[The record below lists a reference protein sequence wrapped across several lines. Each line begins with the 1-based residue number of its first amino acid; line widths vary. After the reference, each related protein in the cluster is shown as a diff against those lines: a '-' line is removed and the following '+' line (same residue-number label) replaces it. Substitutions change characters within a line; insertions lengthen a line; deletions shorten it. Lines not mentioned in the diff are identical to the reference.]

1 MKTGRN
7 DSPQFALDRLDPFWI
22 TFARE
27 LRGLT
32 KKELAD
38 KIKKTPSAMSQI
50 ERGLIHPD
58 LETFVSIS
66 FALKVPPSF
75 FTEKSERSKTIELA
89 SCHFRSLRSTSQS
102 MRRQSARKGDLCI
115 DFVELLESKGL
126 LFPKEEVTDFSGV
139 ADTDEDIEQAAMNLR
154 RHWNMKLGPIPN
166 IVKLVESKGIVVLP
180 IEEVCSKVDAYSTW
194 RGRRPCM
201 LLSMAKTASR
211 VRFDVS
217 HELGHIVLHEE
228 TAAGEAKTERQ
239 ADRFAGAF
247 LAPRD
252 SFIEECPRRW
262 NYHAFHQLKF
272 RWKMSIQ
279 ALLYRAK
286 DLGCISQSTYQ
297 RAMIQLTRN
306 KMRRDEGAEWE
317 MEKPVLVTQALE
329 LLSEQ
334 VILSDLADEMSLYP
348 NELRDM
354 LSHCVPKETLDK
366 IDRKPEP
373 DSAKIVQLRKPRRE

>member
-1 MKTGRN
+1 MKTGRK
-7 DSPQFALDRLDPFWI
+7 DSPQFALDRLDPKRI

-32 KKELAD
+32 KKELAES
-38 KIKKTPSAMSQI
+38 IKKTPSAISQI
-50 ERGLIHPD
+50 ERGLIRPD
-58 LETFVSIS
+58 LETFVSLS

-75 FTEKSERSKTIELA
+75 FAENHDQSKQIELA

-115 DFVELLESKGL
+115 EFVELLESKGV
-126 LFPKEEVTDFSGV
+126 LFPKEEVTDFDCS
-139 ADTDEDIEQAAMNLR
+139 ADNDEEIEQAAIDLR
-154 RHWNMKLGPIPN
+154 RHWNMKLGPIPD
-166 IVKLVESKGIVVLP
+166 IIKLVESKGIIVLP
-180 IEEVCSKVDAYSTW
+180 LEEVCNKVDAYSTW
-194 RGRRPCM
+194 RERRPCM
-201 LLSMAKTASR
+201 LLSQAKTASR

-228 TAAGEAKTERQ
+228 VAAGEIKTEKQ
-239 ADRFAGAF
+239 ANRFAGAF

-262 NYHAFHQLKF
+262 NFHAFHQLKF

-286 DLGCISQSTYQ
+286 DLSCLSQSTYQ
-297 RAMIQLTRN
+297 RAMIHLN
-306 KMRRDEGAEWE
+306 HKKMLKNEGPEWD

-329 LLSEQ
+329 LLSDR
-334 VILSDLADEMSLYP
+334 VTLSELADEMSLYP
-348 NELRDM
+348 NELRNM
-354 LSHCVPKETLDK
+354 LSHCVPEEILNK
-366 IDRKPEP
+366 IDRKEEANF
-373 DSAKIVQLRKPRRE
+373 SNIVQLRKA

>member
-1 MKTGRN
+1 MTRRN
-7 DSPQFALDRLDPFWI
+7 DSPQYALDRLDPHRI

-32 KKELAD
+32 KKDLAE
-38 KIKKTPSAMSQI
+38 KIKKTPSAISQI
-50 ERGLIHPD
+50 ESGLIHPD

-66 FALKVPPSF
+66 LVLKTPPSF
-75 FTEKSERSKTIELA
+75 FTEKPQRNKYIELA
-89 SCHFRSLRSTSQS
+89 SCHFRSLRSTPQS
-102 MRRQSARKGDLCI
+102 VRRQSARKGDLCI
-115 DFVELLESKGL
+115 DFIELLESKGL
-126 LFPKEEVTDFSGV
+126 IFPSEAITDFTCP
-139 ADTDEDIEQAAMNLR
+139 ADTDEDIEQAAMDLR
-154 RHWNMKLGPIPN
+154 RHWNMKLGPIPDL
-166 IVKLVESKGIVVLP
+166 VKLVESKGILVLP
-180 IEEVCSKVDAYSTW
+180 LEEVCNKVDAYSTW

-201 LLSMAKTASR
+201 LLSLGRKASR

-228 TAAGEAKTERQ
+228 TSAGDAKTERQ
-239 ADRFAGAF
+239 AHRFAGAF

-262 NYHAFHQLKF
+262 NFHAFHQLKF

-306 KMRRDEGAEWE
+306 NLRKDEGPEWE
-317 MEKPVLVTQALE
+317 MEKPILVTQALE
-329 LLSEQ
+329 LLSDQ
-334 VILSDLADEMSLYP
+334 VTLSDLADEMSLYP

-354 LSHCVPKETLDK
+354 LGQCVPKATLDK
-366 IDRKPEP
+366 IDREPEP
-373 DSAKIVQLRKPRRE
+373 DSSKIVQLRKP

>member
-7 DSPQFALDRLDPFWI
+7 DSPQFAIDRLDPHRI

-75 FTEKSERSKTIELA
+75 FTEKPEQSKTIELA
-89 SCHFRSLRSTSQS
+89 SCHFRSLRSTPQS

-126 LFPKEEVTDFSGV
+126 LFPEEEVTDFNGS
-139 ADTDEDIEQAAMNLR
+139 ADTDEEIEQAAMNFR

-211 VRFDVS
+211 LRFDVS

-252 SFIEECPRRW
+252 SFIEECPRQW

-306 KMRRDEGAEWE
+306 NMRKDEGTEWE

-329 LLSEQ
+329 LLRDQ
-334 VILSDLADEMSLYP
+334 VTLSDLADEMSLYP

-354 LSHCVPKETLDK
+354 LSQCVPKETLDK

-373 DSAKIVQLRKPRRE
+373 DSARIVQLRKPQ